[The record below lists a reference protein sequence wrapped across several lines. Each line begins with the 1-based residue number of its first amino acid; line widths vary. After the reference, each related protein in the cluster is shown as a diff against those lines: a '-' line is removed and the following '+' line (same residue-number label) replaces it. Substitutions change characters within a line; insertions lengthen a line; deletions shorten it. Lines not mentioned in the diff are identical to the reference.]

1 MIARLFIGLV
11 EIDGLSP
18 SLSADLFRRFPVVL
32 MTFPITF
39 LCKLNPSS
47 SSPLVAG
54 VFAVEPVLL
63 LEKGTEETLG
73 EVEVVEASK
82 RSAAVFLVYLVMVPQ
97 SPHGWCW
104 QDKKLTVVYSQN
116 RWDEEKKKSG

>member
-1 MIARLFIGLV
+1 M
-11 EIDGLSP
+11 
-18 SLSADLFRRFPVVL
+18 
-32 MTFPITF
+32 
-39 LCKLNPSS
+39 
-47 SSPLVAG
+47 AG
-54 VFAVEPVLL
+54 VFAAEPVLL

-82 RSAAVFLVYLVMVPQ
+82 RSAAVFLVYLVIVPQ

-116 RWDEEKKKSG
+116 RWDEDLKKKADDEAGLSRCNYLSLSERD